1 LERLGVVGADGRVVL
16 DDGDAAR
23 HASDYS
29 GTRHRDRLPPD
40 CQNLPAPRHR
50 FDPARPAAKVSM
62 GLTMKRPVIDL
73 LAFVALAT
81 AIGLGAGVALGGVA
95 ALFALGAA

>member
-1 LERLGVVGADGRVVL
+1 
-16 DDGDAAR
+16 
-23 HASDYS
+23 
-29 GTRHRDRLPPD
+29 
-40 CQNLPAPRHR
+40 
-50 FDPARPAAKVSM
+50 M